1 MRRLVA
7 GLGLVAVLG
16 LTACGGG
23 SGDKKATPT
32 TTTTPTTVPA
42 PTTTVLS
49 GNDQAGTRFC
59 QLLKTY
65 KERFDNLLPSVN
77 DPAKLKAA
85 TSDVDTAIR
94 DLKDSAPAQV
104 KPDVTTVAATVSD
117 VVTALKKAN
126 YVFANTE
133 PAQVAKLSDQNFQN
147 SVDRLTAY
155 GQAHCGLS

>member
-7 GLGLVAVLG
+7 GLALVAAVA

-23 SGDKKATPT
+23 SGDKKAAPT
-32 TTTTPTTVPA
+32 TTVPPVTVPA
-42 PTTTVLS
+42 PTTTIVM

-77 DPAKLKAA
+77 DPVKLKAA
-85 TSDVDTAIR
+85 TADVDSAIR
-94 DLKDSAPAQV
+94 DLKDTAPAQL
-104 KPDVTTVAATVSD
+104 KPDITTVASTVSQ
-117 VVTALKKAN
+117 VVAALQKAN
-126 YVFANTE
+126 YVFANTSPGE
-133 PAQVAKLSDQNFQN
+133 VAKLSDQNFQN
-147 SVDRLTAY
+147 SVDRLTTY

>member
-1 MRRLVA
+1 MALVA
-7 GLGLVAVLG
+7 ALG

-23 SGDKKATPT
+23 SGDKTAA
-32 TTTTPTTVPA
+32 TTTTPPTTAAA
-42 PTTTVLS
+42 PTTTVPT

-77 DPAKLKAA
+77 DPVKLKAA
-85 TSDVDTAIR
+85 TADVDSAIR

-104 KPDVTTVAATVSD
+104 KPDVTIVAATVSQ
-117 VVTALKKAN
+117 VVAALQKAN
-126 YVFANTE
+126 YVFANTA
-133 PAQVAKLSDQNFQN
+133 PAEVAKLSDPNFQA
-147 SVDRLTAY
+147 SVDKLTAY